1 MLEFSL
7 TMEVLSECLDQRI
20 NNKNNFIKNF
30 FMSKTHCS
38 LLNFNNNLTLIY
50 CDKISI

>member
-20 NNKNNFIKNF
+20 NNNKKN
-30 FMSKTHCS
+30 FMSKTHGS
-38 LLNFNNNLTLIY
+38 LLYFNNNLTLIY
-50 CDKISI
+50 CDKNSI